1 MPLEEKLGVI
11 DPDYAALLNGCARL
25 GADEVRQIG
34 ELLALHGIAEEY
46 IEYSGNVAHIP
57 LADRVDI
64 LALKGGGLFNGENLD
79 RQALASQI
87 QELTQGPWQSLLPP
101 VVVLSRGGCESITLN
116 FTELALGLEWQWT
129 IVCEDGRQLTQR
141 FTPHEL
147 PESETRTL
155 AGVRYSRRLL
165 TLPPFLDGSL
175 PEGYHRLTLQ
185 ALVFS
190 GEDFSEGFSE
200 GSSDGPGEGSR
211 AVEQSSPLIV
221 APARCYEPSWV
232 LDGQRLWGF
241 SVQLYSLHSE
251 RNWGIGDLTD
261 LQELIRL
268 AAHKG
273 ASFLVLNPLHAL
285 DLRNPDNCSPY
296 SPNDR
301 RRLNLLY
308 IDPAREEEFHANAS
322 LQSAEAVERR
332 LNMQRRLQQCESI
345 NYRAVAE
352 LKLAVLLPMFLHFVE
367 HHLAVDSPRAQQ
379 FGRFVTAQGASLQA
393 FAEHEAARWAGLA
406 EGIDDPRFTL
416 YTQWLAEMQLEA
428 CQRLAVDLGMRIGL
442 IRDLAV
448 GGDGGGAE
456 VVLNEDLFCERASI
470 GAPPDPLAPQ
480 GQNWGLPPLDPQQLR
495 ASGYSHFIDLLRT
508 NMAHCGALRI
518 DHVMALMRLWWCPRF
533 AGRGTGAYVHYPVDD
548 MFALLRLESV
558 RNRCMV
564 IGEDLG
570 VVPPQVREYLNSSAV
585 FSNVLFY
592 FEKYDGFNFRRP
604 EHYKARALAM
614 VANHDV
620 PTLAA
625 WWNCA
630 DLRLRHQL
638 GLIASAAALEEQT
651 RWRGVEKRQVLQWL
665 GEQWLLPPQWQGDCT
680 LRPFDNALCAAIM
693 RCCARSSAQLL
704 SVQLEDLALLETPVN
719 IPGTSTEYPNWRRK
733 LPIALSELIDSQTG
747 RDLLSGFA
755 LERALPEAPQAR
767 VRSQPAP

>member
-1 MPLEEKLGVI
+1 MPLEETMHAV
-11 DPDYAALLNGCARL
+11 DPGYAALLTGCAQLRS
-25 GADEVRQIG
+25 DEVRQLN
-34 ELLALHGIAEEY
+34 ELLSLHGIASEY
-46 IEYSGNVAHIP
+46 IEYSGSVVQIP
-57 LADRVDI
+57 LAERVDI
-64 LALKGGGLFNGENLD
+64 LEFKGVRLFTDERLD
-79 RQALASQI
+79 REMLASQTL
-87 QELTQGPWQSLLPP
+87 ELTHRPWLSLLPP
-101 VVVLSRGGCESITLN
+101 VVVLTPCGCESVALN
-116 FTELALGLEWQWT
+116 FTETVLNLEWQWS
-129 IVCEDGRQLTQR
+129 IVCEDGRLLTQSFR
-141 FTPHEL
+141 PQDL
-147 PESETRTL
+147 PESSAQTL
-155 AGVRYSRRLL
+155 QGVKYSRRHLNL
-165 TLPPFLDGSL
+165 PPFHDGTLPP
-175 PEGYHRLTLQ
+175 GYHRLTLQ
-185 ALVFS
+185 CATTA
-190 GEDFSEGFSE
+190 GF
-200 GSSDGPGEGSR
+200 G
-211 AVEQSSPLIV
+211 EQSIPLIV
-221 APARCYEPSWV
+221 APARCFEPAWV
-232 LDGQRLWGF
+232 LEGQRLWGF
-241 SVQLYSLHSE
+241 SVQLYSLRSE

-268 AAHKG
+268 TVQKG

-308 IDPAREEEFHANAS
+308 IDPAQEEEFHASELIHAG
-322 LQSAEAVERR
+322 EAVERR
-332 LNMQRRLQQCESI
+332 LSLQRRLQQREAI

-352 LKLAVLLPMFLHFVE
+352 LKLAVLLPMFLYFLE
-367 HHLAVDSPRAQQ
+367 HHLAPGSARAL
-379 FGRFVTAQGASLQA
+379 RFEKFVVEQGASLQA
-393 FAEHEAARWAGLA
+393 FAEHEAVRWSGFA
-406 EGIDDPRFTL
+406 EGVDDPRFTL

-428 CQRLAVDLGMRIGL
+428 CQRLATELGMRIGL

-456 VVLNEDLFCERASI
+456 VVLNKGLFCERASI

-480 GQNWGLPPLDPQQLR
+480 GQNWGLPPLEPLQLR
-495 ASGYSHFIDLLRT
+495 RSGYSHFIELLRT

-533 AGRGTGAYVHYPVDD
+533 PGRGTGAYVHYPVDD
-548 MFALLRLESV
+548 LFALLRLESV

-570 VVPPQVREYLNSSAV
+570 VVPLQVREYLNSSAV

-638 GLIASAAALEEQT
+638 GLIPTDAALEEQT
-651 RWRGVEKRQVLQWL
+651 QWRGVEKRQVLQWL

-680 LRPFDNALCAAIM
+680 LRPFDNELCAAIL

-733 LPIALSELIDSQTG
+733 LPIALSELIDSPTG

-755 LERALPEAPQAR
+755 LERGLPEATQAR

>member
-1 MPLEEKLGVI
+1 MPPEETLHAV
-11 DPDYAALLNGCARL
+11 DPNYAALRKGCARL
-25 GADEVRQIG
+25 SGDEARQVS
-34 ELLALHGIAEEY
+34 ELLSLHGIASEY
-46 IEYSGNVAHIP
+46 IEYSGNIAHIP

-64 LALKGGGLFNGENLD
+64 LTLQGVSLFTGESLD
-79 RQALASQI
+79 RSALALQT
-87 QELTQGPWQSLLPP
+87 QQLTQASWQSMLPP
-101 VVVLSRGGCESITLN
+101 VVVLSPGGCESVAIN
-116 FTELALGLEWQWT
+116 FSDTALSLDWRWS
-129 IVCEDGRQLTQR
+129 IDCEDGGQLTQR
-141 FTPHEL
+141 FRPQDL
-147 PESETRTL
+147 PESATQTL
-155 AGVRYSRRLL
+155 SGLSYSRRLL
-165 TLPPFLDGSL
+165 HLPPFHDGSL
-175 PEGYHRLTLQ
+175 PPGYHRLTLQ
-185 ALVFS
+185 CVT
-190 GEDFSEGFSE
+190 
-200 GSSDGPGEGSR
+200 SSDVG
-211 AVEQSSPLIV
+211 AQNTPLIV
-221 APARCYEPSWV
+221 APAHCHEPAWV
-232 LDGQRLWGF
+232 LEGQRLWGF
-241 SVQLYSLHSE
+241 SVQLYSLRSE

-261 LQELIRL
+261 LQDLIRL
-268 AAHKG
+268 ATQKG

-285 DLRNPDNCSPY
+285 DLRNPDHCSPY

-308 IDPAREEEFHANAS
+308 IDPAQEEEFHTTAS
-322 LQSAEAVERR
+322 LHSAEAVERR
-332 LNMQRRLQQCESI
+332 LSLRRCLQQHEAI

-352 LKLAVLLPMFLHFVE
+352 LKLAVLLPMFSYFLE
-367 HHLAVDSPRAQQ
+367 HHLAAGSARAQR
-379 FGRFVTAQGASLQA
+379 FERFVAEQGASLQA
-393 FAEHEAARWAGLA
+393 FAEHEALRWSGFADGA
-406 EGIDDPRFTL
+406 DDPRFTL

-428 CQRLAVDLGMRIGL
+428 CQLLAADLGMRIGL

-456 VVLNEDLFCERASI
+456 VVLNKGLFCERASI

-480 GQNWGLPPLDPQQLR
+480 GQNWGLPPLDPLQLR
-495 ASGYSHFIDLLRT
+495 HTGYSHFIELLRT

-518 DHVMALMRLWWCPRF
+518 DHVMALMRLWWCPRV

-548 MFALLRLESV
+548 LFALLRLESV

-592 FEKYDGFNFRRP
+592 FEKYDGFKFRRP

-638 GLIASAAALEEQT
+638 GLIPNEAALDEQT
-651 RWRGVEKRQVLQWL
+651 QWRGVEKRQVLQWL

-680 LRPFDNALCAAIM
+680 LRPFDNELCAAIL

-733 LPIALSELIDSQTG
+733 LPIALPELIDSPTG
-747 RDLLSGFA
+747 RGLLSGFA
-755 LERALPEAPQAR
+755 LERMLPEATQAR

>member
-1 MPLEEKLGVI
+1 MPREETLHPV
-11 DPDYAALLNGCARL
+11 DPDYAALLKSCARL
-25 GADEVRQIG
+25 SGDDARQVS
-34 ELLALHGIAEEY
+34 ELLSLHGIASEY
-46 IEYSGNVAHIP
+46 IEYSGSVAKIP

-64 LALKGGGLFNGENLD
+64 LALKGVGLFKGESLD
-79 RQALASQI
+79 RHALTLQTEELAQAL
-87 QELTQGPWQSLLPP
+87 WQSLLPP
-101 VVVLSRGGCESITLN
+101 VVVLSPGGCESVALN
-116 FTELALGLEWQWT
+116 FTEMTLGLEWQWS
-129 IVCEDGRQLTQR
+129 IVCEDGRQLTQSFR
-141 FTPHEL
+141 PQEL
-147 PESETRTL
+147 PESAAQTL
-155 AGVRYSRRLL
+155 QGLRYSRRLL
-165 TLPPFLDGSL
+165 SLPPFHDGSL
-175 PEGYHRLTLQ
+175 SPGYHRLTLRSLG
-185 ALVFS
+185 A
-190 GEDFSEGFSE
+190 
-200 GSSDGPGEGSR
+200 PG
-211 AVEQSSPLIV
+211 AVAQSIPLIV
-221 APARCYEPSWV
+221 APARCHEPAWV
-232 LDGQRLWGF
+232 LEGQRLWGF
-241 SVQLYSLHSE
+241 SVQLYSLRSE

-268 AAHKG
+268 AALKG

-308 IDPAREEEFHANAS
+308 IDPAQEEEFHAIAS
-322 LQSAEAVERR
+322 LHTAEEVERR
-332 LNMQRRLQQCESI
+332 LSLRRRLQQREAI

-352 LKLAVLLPMFLHFVE
+352 LKLAVLLPMFLYFLE
-367 HHLAVDSPRAQQ
+367 HHLAVGTARAQRFEQ
-379 FGRFVTAQGASLQA
+379 FVAEQGASLQA
-393 FAEHEAARWAGLA
+393 FAEHEAMRWSGVAAGV
-406 EGIDDPRFTL
+406 DDPRFTL

-428 CQRLAVDLGMRIGL
+428 CQRLATELGMRIGL

-456 VVLNEDLFCERASI
+456 VTLNKGLFCERASI

-480 GQNWGLPPLDPQQLR
+480 GQNWGLPPLDPLQLR
-495 ASGYSHFIDLLRT
+495 HSGYSHFIELLRT

-533 AGRGTGAYVHYPVDD
+533 PGRGTGAYVHYPVDD
-548 MFALLRLESV
+548 LFALLRLESV

-638 GLIASAAALEEQT
+638 GLIPTEAALEDQT
-651 RWRGVEKRQVLQWL
+651 QWRGVEKRQVLQWL
-665 GEQWLLPPQWQGDCT
+665 GEQWLLPAQWQGDCT
-680 LRPFDNALCAAIM
+680 LRPFDNELCAAIL

-733 LPIALSELIDSQTG
+733 LPIALAELIDSPTG
-747 RDLLSGFA
+747 RDLLNGFA
-755 LERALPEAPQAR
+755 LERELPEAPQAR
-767 VRSQPAP
+767 MRNQPAP

>member
-1 MPLEEKLGVI
+1 MPLEETPLIV
-11 DPDYAALLNGCARL
+11 DPDYAALRKGCARL
-25 GADEVRQIG
+25 SADDSRQVD
-34 ELLALHGIAEEY
+34 ELLSLHGVASEY
-46 IEYSGNVAHIP
+46 IEYSGSIAHIP
-57 LADRVDI
+57 MADRVDI
-64 LALKGGGLFNGENLD
+64 LALKGVSLFTGESLD
-79 RQALASQI
+79 RNLLTSQT
-87 QELTQGPWQSLLPP
+87 ELLTQGPWQSLLPP
-101 VVVLSRGGCESITLN
+101 VIVLSRGGCESIVLS
-116 FTELALGLEWQWT
+116 FTESALCLEWQWS
-129 IVCEDGRQLTQR
+129 IVCEDGRLLTQSFR
-141 FTPHEL
+141 PQDL
-147 PESETRTL
+147 AESETRTL
-155 AGVRYSRRLL
+155 AGQLYSRRLL
-165 TLPPFLDGSL
+165 TLSPFHDGSL
-175 PEGYHRLTLQ
+175 PDGYHRLTLQ
-185 ALVFS
+185 SLPAL
-190 GEDFSEGFSE
+190 G
-200 GSSDGPGEGSR
+200 
-211 AVEQSSPLIV
+211 AVEQSVPLIV
-221 APARCYEPSWV
+221 APARCHEPAWV
-232 LDGQRLWGF
+232 LEGQRLWGF
-241 SVQLYSLHSE
+241 SVQLYSLRSE

-268 AAHKG
+268 AAQKG

-285 DLRNPDNCSPY
+285 DLRNADHCSPY

-308 IDPAREEEFHANAS
+308 IDPAQEEDFHAIAS
-322 LQSAEAVERR
+322 LHTAEAVERR
-332 LNMQRRLQQCESI
+332 LNLRRRLQQREAI

-367 HHLAVDSPRAQQ
+367 HHLAVGSARAQR
-379 FGRFVTAQGASLQA
+379 FDRFVAEQGASLQA
-393 FAEHEAARWAGLA
+393 FAGYEAARWAGIADGL
-406 EGIDDPRFTL
+406 DDPRFTL

-428 CQRLAVDLGMRIGL
+428 CQLLASEVGMRVGL

-456 VVLNEDLFCERASI
+456 VVLNKGLFCEHASI

-480 GQNWGLPPLDPQQLR
+480 GQNWGLPPLDPLQLR
-495 ASGYSHFIDLLRT
+495 QSGYGHFIELLRT

-548 MFALLRLESV
+548 LFALLRLESV

-638 GLIASAAALEEQT
+638 GLIPSEAALEEQT
-651 RWRGVEKRQVLQWL
+651 QWRGVEKRQVLQWL
-665 GEQWLLPPQWQGDCT
+665 GEQWLLPQQWQGDCT
-680 LRPFDNALCAAIM
+680 LRPFDYELCTAIL

-733 LPIALSELIDSQTG
+733 LPIALPELIDSPTG
-747 RDLLSGFA
+747 RELLSGFA
-755 LERALPEAPQAR
+755 LERALPEAPQGR

>member
-1 MPLEEKLGVI
+1 MPLEDTSPAV
-11 DPDYAALLNGCARL
+11 DADYAALLKGCARL
-25 GADEVRQIG
+25 YGDDLRQVNA
-34 ELLALHGIAEEY
+34 LLSLHGIASEY
-46 IEYSGNVAHIP
+46 IEYSGSVAQIP

-64 LALKGGGLFNGENLD
+64 LALKGVSLFCGESLD
-79 RQALASQI
+79 RDTLAAQTL
-87 QELTQGPWQSLLPP
+87 QLTQGPWLSRLPP
-101 VVVLSRGGCESITLN
+101 VAVLSPGGCESV
-116 FTELALGLEWQWT
+116 ALHFSEADFALQWQWS
-129 IVCEDGRQLTQR
+129 VDWEDGRQQAQS
-141 FTPHEL
+141 FSPQDL
-147 PESETRTL
+147 PEVSAQTL
-155 AGVRYSRRLL
+155 EGQHYSRRLL
-165 TLPPFLDGSL
+165 YLPPFQSGSL
-175 PEGYHRLTLQ
+175 PPGYHRLTLRPVAAP
-185 ALVFS
+185 AL
-190 GEDFSEGFSE
+190 D
-200 GSSDGPGEGSR
+200 
-211 AVEQSSPLIV
+211 AQSIPLIV
-221 APARCYEPSWV
+221 APSRCYEPAWV
-232 LDGQRLWGF
+232 LEGQRLWGF
-241 SVQLYSLHSE
+241 SVQLYSLRSE

-261 LQELIRL
+261 LQELIRR
-268 AAHKG
+268 AAGHG

-285 DLRNPDNCSPY
+285 DLHYPDNCSPY

-308 IDPAREEEFHANAS
+308 IDPAQEEDFTANAA
-322 LQSAEAVERR
+322 LHTGAEAERR
-332 LNMQRRLQQCESI
+332 QNLQRRLQQREAI

-352 LKLAVLLPMFLHFVE
+352 LKLGVLLPMFQYFLE
-367 HHLAVDSPRAQQ
+367 HHLAVGSARAQRFEQ
-379 FGRFVTAQGASLQA
+379 FVVEQGASLQV
-393 FAEHEAARWAGLA
+393 FAEHEAARWSVASG
-406 EGIDDPRFTL
+406 GIEDPRFTL

-428 CQRLAVDLGMRIGL
+428 CQRLAAQLGMRIGL
-442 IRDLAV
+442 VRDLAV

-456 VVLNEDLFCERASI
+456 VVLNKDLFCERASI

-480 GQNWGLPPLDPQQLR
+480 GQNWGLPPLDPLQLR
-495 ASGYSHFIDLLRT
+495 HSGYSHFIALLRT

-548 MFALLRLESV
+548 LFALLRLESV

-625 WWNCA
+625 WWNCS

-638 GLIASAAALEEQT
+638 GLIPTEVALEEQT
-651 RWRGVEKRQVLQWL
+651 QWRGVEKRQVLQWL

-680 LRPFDNALCAAIM
+680 LRPFDTELCAAIM
-693 RCCARSSAQLL
+693 RCCARCSAQLL

-733 LPIALSELIDSQTG
+733 LPIALSELIDSPTG
-747 RDLLSGFA
+747 RALLAGFA
-755 LERALPEAPQAR
+755 LERALPEATSA
-767 VRSQPAP
+767 PASNPLAP